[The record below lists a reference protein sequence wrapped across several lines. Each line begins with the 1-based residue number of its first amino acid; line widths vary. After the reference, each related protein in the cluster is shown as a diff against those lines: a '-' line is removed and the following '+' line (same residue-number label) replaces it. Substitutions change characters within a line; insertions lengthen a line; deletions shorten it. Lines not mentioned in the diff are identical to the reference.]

1 VSLGIGILAT
11 AGGVFVCEEIKK
23 RLLDKL
29 FFSLPEEE
37 QNRII
42 IEVIRGMNSQDN
54 QKEKSK

>member
-1 VSLGIGILAT
+1 MLI
-11 AGGVFVCEEIKK
+11 CDEIKK

-42 IEVIRGMNSQDN
+42 IEVIKEMNSQNN
-54 QKEKSK
+54 QKEQTK